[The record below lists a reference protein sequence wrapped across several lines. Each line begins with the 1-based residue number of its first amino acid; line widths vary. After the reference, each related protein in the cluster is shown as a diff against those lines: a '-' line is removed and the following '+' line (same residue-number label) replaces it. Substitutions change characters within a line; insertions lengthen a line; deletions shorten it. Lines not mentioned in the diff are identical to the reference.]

1 MGVQYHLGCSVQRGQ
16 GLGSIIKA
24 LGKRLI
30 PIARVGVNA
39 GKRVLQSDFAKHIAK
54 KSLSVGADILKDAT
68 KNIILDTI
76 NGDKDITQT
85 AQIELENAKKKISDA
100 IKGGDTTT
108 TTTTTRKR
116 KRKSS
121 SPKVAVVTT
130 AAKRKRQYNLLDDD
144 DEY

>member
-108 TTTTTRKR
+108 TTTTTTRKR

-130 AAKRKRQYNLLDDD
+130 AKRKRQYNLLDDD